1 VVSDQA
7 SASPPRS
14 VAPAVVGRNAW
25 TLLATAAFAQV
36 TISVAEM
43 GVPTIAPF
51 LKDGLGLSAAGVGL
65 LVACVNL
72 GRIFGS
78 LPAGRVVDRIGEYPV
93 MLVGG
98 CGVAVF
104 FALASL
110 GRSALVVGI
119 ALALAGVFAGSATP
133 AGAKLVLV
141 AFPAGRRGL
150 PMGIRQSAVPF
161 GTLVAAATLPAL
173 ADATSWHTAL
183 MAGGAAP
190 LLGSALVW
198 LLMRRSSATA
208 VGREPGAAHG
218 LHLRSVAR
226 DRSVA
231 YAAAW
236 GAVFVGGQY
245 AVVSYLIL
253 DLTTERHT
261 SLGHASLA
269 LVVASAG
276 GVLGRIGWGVVSDV
290 LFGGRSKPAMLG
302 LTIAG
307 TLSALG
313 LMLMPRHPPLSLVLV
328 AALASGLSLVG
339 WQGVWMGLLSELAPR
354 GAAGTTMGY
363 GLTFVNVTI
372 VAWPPIFGAVAD
384 ATGGFR
390 SAWALLAVTTALSA
404 LLIAGIREPDQALAA
419 AST

>member
-1 VVSDQA
+1 
-7 SASPPRS
+7 
-14 VAPAVVGRNAW
+14 
-25 TLLATAAFAQV
+25 LLATAAFAQV

-51 LKDGLGLSAAGVGL
+51 LKEGLGLSAAGVGV

-78 LPAGRVVDRIGEYPV
+78 LPAGRLVDRVGEYPV

-104 FALASL
+104 FAVASF
-110 GRSALVVGI
+110 GRTAWTVGA

-133 AGAKLVLV
+133 AGAKLVLTS
-141 AFPAGRRGL
+141 FPAGHRGL
-150 PMGIRQSAVPF
+150 PMGIRQSAVPL
-161 GTLVAAATLPAL
+161 GTLVAAASLPAI
-173 ADATSWHTAL
+173 ANATSWHAAL
-183 MAGGAAP
+183 AIGGAAP
-190 LLGSALVW
+190 LLGSVLVW
-198 LLMRRSSATA
+198 LLMRGSPASASGWELEQPR
-208 VGREPGAAHG
+208 GRE
-218 LHLRSVAR
+218 LRAVAR

-231 YAAAW
+231 CAAAW
-236 GAVFVGGQY
+236 GAIFVGGQY

-276 GVLGRIGWGVVSDV
+276 GVLGRIGWGVVSDSV
-290 LFGGRSKPAMLG
+290 FGGRRKPPIVA
-302 LTIAG
+302 LTVAG
-307 TLSALG
+307 TLSAFALVV
-313 LMLMPRHPPLSLVLV
+313 MPTRPSLWVVLT
-328 AALASGLSLVG
+328 AALAAGVSLLG
-339 WQGVWMGLLSELAPR
+339 WQGVWMGLLSELAPP
-354 GAAGTTMGY
+354 GSAGTTMGY

-384 ATGGFR
+384 LTGGFR
-390 SAWALLAVTTALSA
+390 SAWALLAATTALSV
-404 LLIAGIREPDQALAA
+404 LLIPGIQERIPDPQQAI
-419 AST
+419 